1 MSPVDEWHPST
12 VADWSDECRRARLR
26 ETRPGHGWKT
36 LRRTR
41 LALIRVAALLMI
53 ILVAFAQYWDHD
65 VEPERDRLALTE
77 PALLPIAEPAHPD
90 KRDSA
95 VVDLVGLGNLNASDT
110 AASLPALR
118 EMGAVWAV
126 RYDNRGI
133 DTEVIA
139 DLIVRAAMMSG
150 VRNIVLTGH
159 SMGGVIALEV
169 AQHIHIGSDRRL
181 VGVLLDCTPLDLDS
195 VRPESRGLG
204 EDMVRWMGWLPG
216 ARESRGL
223 RTAVETYARRD
234 SFVDRSGVPGIRF
247 GDLRTAVGQ
256 VLRDKIFN
264 ADAAGNGLI
273 EAQFLAIVAGGA
285 TDNLRAVSRPAHGKP
300 RPAIVFIRPHNASR
314 DRVVDVAHTQREL
327 IDKVGG
333 IDGNLLVVKPRGTGH
348 ANPRQR
354 PSEYNKV
361 IAQQVLP
368 FVERYRAR
376 ISSIAAAV
384 PVRYGTGDGR
394 SAPPPPS
401 DRPPEVTPPPRPPVP
416 GR

>member
-1 MSPVDEWHPST
+1 MSPLDEWHPSS
-12 VADWSDECRRARLR
+12 VGDWCDERRRARLR
-26 ETRPGHGWKT
+26 ETRLGHGWKT

-41 LALIRVAALLMI
+41 LALLRVAALLSI
-53 ILVAFAQYWDHD
+53 VLVAFAQYWDHD
-65 VEPERDRLALTE
+65 VEPERVRLALTE
-77 PALLPIAEPAHPD
+77 PALLPIAEPAAPGN
-90 KRDSA
+90 RDTA
-95 VVDLVGLGNLNASDT
+95 VVDIVGLGGLNASDT
-110 AASLPALR
+110 AAALPALR
-118 EMGAVWAV
+118 EMGAVWAI

-139 DLIVRAAMMSG
+139 DLIIRAAVMSG
-150 VRNIVLTGH
+150 VRNIVLVGH

-169 AQHIHIGSDRRL
+169 AQHIHTGSERRL

-195 VRPESRGLG
+195 VRPQSRGLG

-234 SFVDRSGVPGIRF
+234 SYLDRTGVPGIRF
-247 GDLRTAVGQ
+247 DEFRAAVGQ

-264 ADAAGNGLI
+264 EDAASNGLI

-285 TDNLRAVSRPAHGKP
+285 TDNLRAVSGSALGKP

-314 DRVVDVAHTQREL
+314 DRVVDVAHTHQVL
-327 IDKVGG
+327 IDEVGG
-333 IDGNLLVVKPRGTGH
+333 INGNLLVVKPRGTGH
-348 ANPRQR
+348 ADPRQR
-354 PSEYNKV
+354 PAEYNKV

-376 ISSIAAAV
+376 ISSVTGAAPAWH
-384 PVRYGTGDGR
+384 R
-394 SAPPPPS
+394 
-401 DRPPEVTPPPRPPVP
+401 
-416 GR
+416 

>member
-12 VADWSDECRRARLR
+12 VADWSDERRRARLR
-26 ETRPGHGWKT
+26 ETRTGHGWKT

-41 LALIRVAALLMI
+41 VALIRVAALLMI
-53 ILVAFAQYWDHD
+53 VLIAFAQYWEHD

-77 PALLPIAEPAHPD
+77 PALLPIAEPARPE

-118 EMGAVWAV
+118 EMGAVWAI

-139 DLIVRAAMMSG
+139 DLIIRAAMMSG

-169 AQHIHIGSDRRL
+169 AQHIHTGSDRRL

-223 RTAVETYARRD
+223 RTVVETYARRD
-234 SFVDRSGVPGIRF
+234 GFLDRSGVPGIRF
-247 GDLRTAVGQ
+247 GDFRSAVGQ

-264 ADAAGNGLI
+264 ADAASNGLI

-285 TDNLRAVSRPAHGKP
+285 TDNLRAISGPSHGKP
-300 RPAIVFIRPHNASR
+300 RPAVVFIRPHKASR
-314 DRVVDVAHTQREL
+314 DRVVDVAHTQQVL

-333 IDGNLLVVKPRGTGH
+333 VDGNLLVVKPRGTGH
-348 ANPRQR
+348 ADPRQR
-354 PSEYNKV
+354 PAEYNKV

-368 FVERYRAR
+368 FVERYQAR

-384 PVRYGTGDGR
+384 PARYGAGG
-394 SAPPPPS
+394 SAPPAG
-401 DRPPEVTPPPRPPVP
+401 DRAPEVTVPPRPPVP

>member
-1 MSPVDEWHPST
+1 MSPLDEWHPST
-12 VADWSDECRRARLR
+12 VADWSDERRRARVR

-41 LALIRVAALLMI
+41 LALFRVAALLMI
-53 ILVAFAQYWDHD
+53 VGVAFAQYWEHD
-65 VEPERDRLALTE
+65 VEPERVRLALTE
-77 PALLPIAEPAHPD
+77 PALLPIAAPVDPG
-90 KRDSA
+90 KRDTA

-110 AASLPALR
+110 AAALPALR
-118 EMGAVWAV
+118 EMGAVWAI

-139 DLIVRAAMMSG
+139 DLIVRAATMAG

-169 AQHIHIGSDRRL
+169 AEHIHIGSDRRL
-181 VGVLLDCTPLDLDS
+181 VGVLLDCTPLDLDA

-204 EDMVRWMGWLPG
+204 EDLVRWMGWLPG

-223 RTAVETYARRD
+223 RTAVETYARRE
-234 SFVDRSGVPGIRF
+234 SFLDHSGVPGIRF
-247 GDLRTAVGQ
+247 ADFREAVGQ
-256 VLRDKIFN
+256 VLHDKIFN
-264 ADAAGNGLI
+264 ADAASNGLI

-285 TDNLRAVSRPAHGKP
+285 TDDLRAVSEPAHGKP
-300 RPAIVFIRPHNASR
+300 RPAIVFIRPHDGTR
-314 DRVVDVAHTQREL
+314 DRVVDVARTQQVL

-333 IDGNLLVVKPRGTGH
+333 VNGNLLVVKPRGTGH

-354 PSEYNKV
+354 PAEYNKV

-368 FVERYRAR
+368 FVERYQAR
-376 ISSIAAAV
+376 ISSVAGAV
-384 PVRYGTGDGR
+384 PAWHR
-394 SAPPPPS
+394 
-401 DRPPEVTPPPRPPVP
+401 
-416 GR
+416 